1 MAHSNTLARRSIL
14 GGALATSA
22 AVLPVAPVAAD
33 PAKDAADKL
42 LAAMQARHGGVW
54 SVHIDHD
61 TGFALIRAHGELPG
75 KPAGGAA

>member
-1 MAHSNTLARRSIL
+1 MTNRNILARRSIL

-22 AVLPVAPVAAD
+22 AVLPIAVAAD

-54 SVHIDHD
+54 SVHIDHHS
-61 TGFALIRAHGELPG
+61 GFVLIRAHGDLPG